1 MSPSRH
7 VSAPGDGTKGGM
19 TTRAPTAATMP
30 ERKINGGGLL
40 PMSNPRA
47 QPVMNGVPR
56 ALGGPRARPAVGHPP
71 RRQVVRNHP
80 PLAAGA
86 QYVEDRVQH
95 EPVSIHPRPTTF
107 AQVTNREQRL
117 DHQPHLIGEA
127 GGIASR
133 GVIPLGLQ
141 VHTPVNATSPRGPVK
156 RSSDCAAL
164 KTSHQIEDSARRP
177 GRPGR
182 RGR

>member
-1 MSPSRH
+1 MGRYE
-7 VSAPGDGTKGGM
+7 GWCDD
-19 TTRAPTAATMP
+19 
-30 ERKINGGGLL
+30 
-40 PMSNPRA
+40 PRA
-47 QPVMNGVPR
+47 WPPSLLLIDWASRTAVEGWGS
-56 ALGGPRARPAVGHPP
+56 LPAAS
-71 RRQVVRNHP
+71 RTCARNHP

-117 DHQPHLIGEA
+117 DHQPHLIGES

-141 VHTPVNATSPRGPVK
+141 VHTPVNATSPCGPVK
-156 RSSDCAAL
+156 RSSDFVAL
-164 KTSHQIEDSARRP
+164 KSSHQI
-177 GRPGR
+177 
-182 RGR
+182 